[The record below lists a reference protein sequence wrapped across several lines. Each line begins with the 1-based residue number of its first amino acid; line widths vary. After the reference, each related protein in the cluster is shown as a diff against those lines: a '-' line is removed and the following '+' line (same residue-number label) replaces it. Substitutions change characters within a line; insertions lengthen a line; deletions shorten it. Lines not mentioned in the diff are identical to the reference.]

1 MAMRMQKCSL
11 KEMIWNSFPVV
22 ERDIMNV
29 FSTFKFRI
37 ICVIA
42 ALIVAVSIFLTYTSI
57 RQIHQVSE
65 NVFGDQGRI
74 VLDKAS
80 KVIDAERFSNLAAS
94 LDRNDPYYDIL
105 YEKLYE
111 IKQFYSCRFLYTMTR
126 VNGTEFAYV
135 VDGSTVETDEENFS
149 PIGTIEDISSYG
161 EAPFDCYDNMRF
173 AASHIENQEDWGKT
187 ISVYSPIMYNGKIV
201 GMLACDF
208 DAEKLSATIDHSSRN
223 MIIGCAI
230 CLVVVI
236 LAMWLYIGNFFR
248 KIARVS
254 NAMDVIS
261 SGARDLT
268 ARVQVSGNN
277 EISMLASSCNK
288 VMASLQEVIGAEKK
302 SVEGLALNS
311 HELMNQTSQ
320 NLSAIA
326 TADESVTE
334 IYEKAQA
341 QSSLIDKAISVI
353 NEYVKSVNELD
364 GKTKAQ
370 ENAIEESSQSVDA
383 IMDNIKVLT
392 NALENISEE
401 YKKIVID
408 TRDGR
413 EKQKIVVDKISQVQ
427 ELAENLN
434 SANSVITQISS
445 QTNLLAMNAAIEA
458 AHAGTAGKGFSV
470 VAEEIRKLSETSAT
484 QTKSVSELLEAI
496 ESSIAGIANASDNS
510 TQSFDVLGE
519 RIRTLDNDIINIRE
533 KIERQSEEGRKIKEM
548 MGIISDASNMISQSS
563 GMIKKKNKVLESHI
577 EELHSSANE
586 ILMGSEV
593 SKEYLKRM
601 QESTSRSA
609 DKSRQNLG
617 LCEEVRSIVNSYKTV

>member
-1 MAMRMQKCSL
+1 
-11 KEMIWNSFPVV
+11 
-22 ERDIMNV
+22 
-29 FSTFKFRI
+29 
-37 ICVIA
+37 
-42 ALIVAVSIFLTYTSI
+42 
-57 RQIHQVSE
+57 
-65 NVFGDQGRI
+65 
-74 VLDKAS
+74 
-80 KVIDAERFSNLAAS
+80 
-94 LDRNDPYYDIL
+94 
-105 YEKLYE
+105 
-111 IKQFYSCRFLYTMTR
+111 
-126 VNGTEFAYV
+126 
-135 VDGSTVETDEENFS
+135 
-149 PIGTIEDISSYG
+149 
-161 EAPFDCYDNMRF
+161 
-173 AASHIENQEDWGKT
+173 
-187 ISVYSPIMYNGKIV
+187 MYNGKIV

-413 EKQKIVVDKISQVQ
+413 EKQKVVVDKISQVQ